1 MEKASSGFWYRGDQ
15 DIKGKTM
22 MLQEKR
28 GARERFMLVLRDS
41 SQRTSEY
48 ISFFYKIHYNV
59 KFVILTILKCAIQWP

>member
-1 MEKASSGFWYRGDQ
+1 MDSDHQAFGIGGVTQ

-41 SQRTSEY
+41 SQRS
-48 ISFFYKIHYNV
+48 
-59 KFVILTILKCAIQWP
+59 P